1 MLDLGRH
8 DMTALLPQGVG
19 RAAEQH
25 VVPFAASARKINILK
40 GRVQQAGDPLPGLQD
55 QARCFPAFLY
65 TPDGLPYWRTMTS
78 AMAAAISGR
87 TRVVA
92 ALSK

>member
-65 TPDGLPYWRTMTS
+65 TPTGCRT
-78 AMAAAISGR
+78 GGP
-87 TRVVA
+87 
-92 ALSK
+92 